1 MKQHTTPEQTAKLIE
16 LGLLP
21 KSIIKISDVGK
32 KWLELCGFSIGE
44 FIEMLPGRVNGIDLT
59 IDRYYAFEQWLV
71 YYDASQYREAQTELI
86 YALFGMIV
94 KLKEEGV
101 I

>member
-1 MKQHTTPEQTAKLIE
+1 MRHYTTPEQTAKLIE

-44 FIEMLPGRVNGIDLT
+44 LMDILGSVSGFEVNRFGNDWEVGDEL
-59 IDRYYAFEQWLV
+59 RAFQSE
-71 YYDASQYREAQTELI
+71 ELI
-86 YALFGMIV
+86 DALYEMVI